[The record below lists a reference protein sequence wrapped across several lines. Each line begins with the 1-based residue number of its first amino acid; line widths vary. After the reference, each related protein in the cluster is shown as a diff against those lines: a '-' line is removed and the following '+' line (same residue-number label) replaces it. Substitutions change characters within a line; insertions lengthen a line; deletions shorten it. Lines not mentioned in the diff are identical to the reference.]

1 MRRARIPVTAAITLS
16 LAAGVSTSQAFSAPA
31 PTPPTNAAA
40 DPAAPSNGAEAPKP
54 EAVPEKDRSATLGK
68 DYRGSKDRAWTTSG
82 DGTGFHVLLADEKDG
97 YKWRTAATLAEPGF
111 DTDTWIGNACLTQS
125 GTHAAVA
132 YAPRTFTNKPELMAR
147 GAFTAIVDLKSG
159 QVTKLPVQASLGYFS
174 PGCGTGDTAVFS
186 QFADETAPKNETR
199 LVTVDAPT
207 AKSDILTVPGQV
219 TSAIPV
225 GGEIVAAQGPT
236 LVKVSKGA
244 EVRPI
249 KKTSAVPFQ
258 LMADAE
264 GGVTYIDRVQPGAKN
279 AGKAAGSLLAPSAK
293 GGPTAPE
300 PTGEVGRITA
310 DDVKKA
316 DGKAAGTQVATGRLE
331 AFDLARTPSGTVFVT
346 GTATTT
352 GSLPGTVKNPGG
364 LAKES
369 SVSSE
374 GQASVMTRW
383 ADGKDSRLRPK
394 DALSARAARTSV
406 KALDTG
412 RTVELDALPTAD
424 PIGGEKS
431 LKDGQATSP
440 ALQNAAGGSAPAT
453 KPGAKNAPSAVSSAA
468 AAAPAND
475 TVDADRYCSV
485 PRNDPR
491 KQAFQPTPR
500 QVEWAVNQTVI
511 GQLNKGASRP
521 ANWKNTGM
529 AAYAPQS
536 LFPLTVLDGDPNGTP
551 DRGDEWHVPSQ
562 VMLGITA
569 QESNMWQATR
579 YAVPGVTANS
589 LIGNF
594 YGVKYASNGQQ
605 QDPWAIDWADA
616 DCGYGITQVT
626 DGMRVHGKEKDKEQP
641 KTTVQQEAVALDY
654 AANIASGVNILIEKW
669 NSTRRDGLVIN
680 DGHPKWIEN
689 WTYALWAYNAGY
701 HAKSTAGA
709 NSGKWGVGWTNNPA
723 NPLWKSN
730 RTPFLE
736 DALGNNAYYH
746 AANPQHWPY
755 QEKVIGWAARPIE
768 AMEKPGKFGAGFREA
783 WWLSPALRTQAKPPV
798 GLFCDASNDC
808 DKSKI
813 GESDS
818 NKTGQGACL
827 LPGDPDTK
835 NPLYL
840 KCWYNKPAT
849 WKNCKDAQ
857 CGTPV
862 HRFNDTYPEQPDEA
876 SYPPRCTIGLPEG
889 TLIVDDMPNG
899 AYPAGGA
906 RNCANA
912 ESAGSF
918 QFTFNG
924 AGGGYPAKIDT
935 HQVGAGF
942 RNHFWFTHT
951 RSKGTPDGARLFTTG
966 TWTLNKPNR
975 GWMRVWVH
983 IPDHGAHTRQAS
995 YQIKGSDSSSPV
1007 RVQPQRV
1014 LENKWADL
1022 GVFNFTS
1029 TPQVVLDSHSIDGN
1043 GSEDIAW
1050 DAVGFQPLGAKPANF
1065 VVAMG
1070 DSYSSGEG
1078 ASVSGGGDYYKETD
1092 LLGKDEKLRNACH
1105 RSKHAW
1111 SRQATLPGH
1120 SKSIGAMSDD
1130 RDGNMDYH
1138 LIACS
1143 GAETENIL
1151 SADDQV
1157 GPVKGAKNAEGQS
1170 GQSSYGEL
1178 PQLDKGYLDQNTTL
1192 VTMSIGGNDARF
1204 TDVITECM
1212 IMAGLKNCQDAELS
1226 DQSEPL
1232 KITEPRLIKEK
1243 VRPSIV
1249 TTLKE
1254 IAERAPKAKIVL
1266 MGYPK
1271 LLEGEVCVPGI
1282 HKEEQPWVNSIGAL
1296 LTEQMAGA
1304 AADARA
1310 AGVKA
1315 WFSDPT
1321 AAFKGQGIC
1330 GSPETIHGIVTDKTP
1345 GDKDDLKPSAQ
1356 SFHPKIAGARL
1367 YANSLQS
1374 TLNSPEMK

>member
-1 MRRARIPVTAAITLS
+1 MTAALTLS
-16 LAAGVSTSQAFSAPA
+16 MAAGIATSQALAAPA
-31 PTPPTNAAA
+31 PTPPTNATA
-40 DPAAPSNGAEAPKP
+40 DQGAKSPGADAPKP
-54 EAVPEKDRSATLGK
+54 EAVPEQDRSAALGK

-97 YKWRTAATLAEPGF
+97 YKWRTAATLSEPGF

-147 GAFTAIVDLKSG
+147 GAFTAIVNLRTG
-159 QVTKLPVQASLGYFS
+159 QITKLPVQASLGYFS

-199 LVTVDAPT
+199 LVSIDAPT
-207 AKSDILTVPGQV
+207 AKADVLTVPGQV

-236 LVKVSKGA
+236 LVKVTKDGKDGKEAKVS
-244 EVRPI
+244 PI
-249 KKTSAVPFQ
+249 KRTSAIPFQ

-264 GGVTYIDRVQPGAKN
+264 GGVTFIDRVQPGAKP
-279 AGKAAGSLLAPSAK
+279 AGKPGGVLAPSAK

-300 PTGEVGRITA
+300 PTGEVDRVTA
-310 DDVKKA
+310 ADVKKA
-316 DGKAAGTQVATGRLE
+316 DGKAEGTQVATGKLE

-346 GTATTT
+346 GTATST
-352 GSLPGTVKNPGG
+352 GKLPGAVKNPGG
-364 LAKES
+364 IAKEAT
-369 SVSSE
+369 VSSE
-374 GQASVMTRW
+374 GQATVMTRW
-383 ADGKDSRLRPK
+383 ADGKDSRLRPE
-394 DALSARAARTSV
+394 DSLSARAARTTI
-406 KALDTG
+406 KAMDTG
-412 RTVELDALPTAD
+412 TTVELDALPTSD
-424 PIGGEKS
+424 PIGGGKS
-431 LKDGQATSP
+431 LQDGQSTSP
-440 ALQNAAGGSAPAT
+440 ALENAGGGKPAA
-453 KPGAKNAPSAVSSAA
+453 KPNAKNAPSGVSSAA

-475 TVDADRYCSV
+475 TVDADRFCSV

-500 QVEWAVNQTVI
+500 QVEWAVDQTVI
-511 GQLNKGASRP
+511 GQLNKGATRP

-536 LFPLTVLDGDPNGTP
+536 LFPLTTLDGDPNGTP

-562 VMLGITA
+562 VLLGITA

-594 YGVKYASNGQQ
+594 YGVKYAANGTQT
-605 QDPWAIDWADA
+605 DPWAIDWADA

-626 DGMRVHGKEKDKEQP
+626 DGMRVHGHEKDKETP

-701 HAKSTAGA
+701 HAKSTAGE

-723 NPLWKSN
+723 NPLWKAN

-736 DALGNNAYYH
+736 DASGGNAYYH
-746 AANPQHWPY
+746 AAAPQHWPY

-768 AMEKPGKFGAGFREA
+768 AMDKPGHFTAGFREA
-783 WWLSPALRTQAKPPV
+783 WWLNPGERTRAMPPI

-808 DKSKI
+808 DRSKI
-813 GESDS
+813 SDTDS

-827 LPGDPDTK
+827 LPGDPNTK
-835 NPLYL
+835 DPLYL

-889 TLIVDDMPNG
+889 THVIDDLPNG
-899 AYPAGGA
+899 YYPAGGA
-906 RNCANA
+906 RNCANNV
-912 ESAGSF
+912 SAGTF
-918 QFTFNG
+918 QFTFSGSGG
-924 AGGGYPAKIDT
+924 AYPGKIDT
-935 HQVGAGF
+935 HQIGAGF
-942 RNHFWFTHT
+942 RNHFWFAHT
-951 RSKGTPDGARLFTTG
+951 RDKNTAEGAKLFTSG
-966 TWTLNKPNR
+966 TWTLNKPDR

-983 IPDHGAHTRQAS
+983 IPDHGAHTRQAA
-995 YQIKGSDSSSPV
+995 YQVKGTDSTSAV

-1014 LENKWADL
+1014 MENKWADL
-1022 GVFNFTS
+1022 GVFNFTG
-1029 TPQVVLDSHSIDGN
+1029 TPQVILDNHSKDGD

-1050 DAVGFQPLGAKPANF
+1050 DAVGFQPLAAKPTNF
-1065 VVAMG
+1065 TVAMG

-1078 ASVSGGGDYYKETD
+1078 ASASGGGDYYKETD
-1092 LLGKDEKLRNACH
+1092 VFGKDKKLRNACH
-1105 RSKHAW
+1105 RSTYAW
-1111 SRQATLPGH
+1111 SRQATLPGY

-1130 RDGNMDYH
+1130 RDPNMDYH

-1143 GAETENIL
+1143 GAQTENIL
-1151 SADDQV
+1151 SANDDK
-1157 GPVKGAKNAEGQS
+1157 GVKGAKNAEGQF
-1170 GQSSYGEL
+1170 GQASYGEL

-1192 VTMSIGGNDARF
+1192 VTMSIGGNDSRF
-1204 TDVITECM
+1204 TDVIKECLYA
-1212 IMAGLKNCQDAELS
+1212 AGLLNCQHANLS

-1232 KITEPRLIKEK
+1232 KVTEPRLIKEK

-1254 IAERAPKAKIVL
+1254 IAERAPHAKIVL
-1266 MGYPK
+1266 MGYPP
-1271 LLEGEVCVPGI
+1271 LLEGTICIPGI
-1282 HKEEQPWVNSIGAL
+1282 NGDEQPWLNEIGAL
-1296 LTEQMAGA
+1296 LVKEMDGA

-1310 AGVKA
+1310 AGVKVQ
-1315 WFSDPT
+1315 FSDPT
-1321 AAFKGQGIC
+1321 GAFKGKAIC
-1330 GSPETIHGIVTDKTP
+1330 GSPESIHGIVTDKTP
-1345 GDKDDLKPSAQ
+1345 GDEDGLPTSAQ

-1367 YANSLQS
+1367 YANSLES
-1374 TLNSPEMK
+1374 TLNSAAWRAMK